1 MTNKI
6 KSVAVYCGH
15 EFGNNPAYAKDA
27 RKVGELLARSK
38 ITLVFGGGNVGLM
51 GIVAESALQN
61 GGEVI
66 GISTQHVVS
75 KQEPAHEGLDVKIV
89 DGLSAR
95 KEEMFEL
102 SDAFVI
108 LPGGLGT
115 LDEVTDV
122 MTKQQ
127 VGESCKPII
136 ILNTANYWEIF
147 GKLIVHMDQEG
158 FIEKT
163 SDYNITIANTPEEMI
178 KILSNNDDFVTTCQP
193 FGNNNL

>member
-15 EFGNNPAYAKDA
+15 EYGKNPQYTRDA
-27 RKVGELLARSK
+27 RKVGELLARNK
-38 ITLVFGGGNVGLM
+38 ITVVFGGGNVGLM
-51 GIVAESALQN
+51 GTVVEAALQN

-66 GISTQHVVS
+66 GISTQHVIAR
-75 KQEPAHEGLDVKIV
+75 QEPVHEGANVRIV

-102 SDAFVI
+102 SDAFII

-115 LDEVTDV
+115 LDELTDI
-122 MTKQQ
+122 MTKHQ

-136 ILNTANYWEIF
+136 FVNTAKYWETF
-147 GKLIVHMDQEG
+147 GKLIAYMDQEG
-158 FIEKT
+158 FIEKV
-163 SDYNITIANTPEEMI
+163 SDYNIVIVNTPEEI
-178 KILSNNDDFVTTCQP
+178 IQALSNNDNLVTTCQP
-193 FGNNNL
+193 L